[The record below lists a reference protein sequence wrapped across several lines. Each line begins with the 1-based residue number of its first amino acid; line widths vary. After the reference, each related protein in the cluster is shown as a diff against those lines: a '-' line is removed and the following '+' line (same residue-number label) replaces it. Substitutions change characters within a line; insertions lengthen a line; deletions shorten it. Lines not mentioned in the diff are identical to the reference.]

1 LAVWWG
7 LQSGDH
13 EYDAML
19 GYGGQTIALLDEF
32 DMVIVVIGDL
42 FWLENGW
49 KYDKQ
54 LKNLVGDFIADLPGE

>member
-1 LAVWWG
+1 
-7 LQSGDH
+7 
-13 EYDAML
+13 ML